1 MLQNEEKF
9 VICRSLDAEGKEE
22 YFVDFKS
29 VSRKLYQNILL
40 RKGINCNA
48 PNYAIWQG
56 EIDKLVFKSPNELT
70 NLIENISGSI
80 YFKRPYEEVKEKLRI
95 IQSSIEEKSRKINKL
110 KTDRKNAQ
118 AVKQTSDEYNKWDA
132 QYQEVIKKIYYL
144 HILEKERSIEDLVEE
159 VNKAQSSEKRRV
171 DEINELKLNAQKDLL
186 KKQELSQ

>member
-1 MLQNEEKF
+1 M
-9 VICRSLDAEGKEE
+9 ICRSLDAEGKEE